1 MDQVCFSRYTQILKE
16 MGDIDALSP
25 DDELVL
31 NARHELCRYAKLKN
45 TAEAE
50 LEQLKKRWTIRIFG
64 S

>member
-1 MDQVCFSRYTQILKE
+1 